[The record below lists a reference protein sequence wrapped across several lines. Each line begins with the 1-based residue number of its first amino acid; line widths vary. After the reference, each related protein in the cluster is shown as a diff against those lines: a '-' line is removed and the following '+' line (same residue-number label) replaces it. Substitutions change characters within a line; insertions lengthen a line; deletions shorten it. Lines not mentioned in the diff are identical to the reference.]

1 MNRPTS
7 NMTQKKREKPFESHS
22 DPHCSITSKMT
33 SYQRIEE
40 HLKRKIDD
48 STVFLCAPSF
58 LYKEFF
64 SQPISESI
72 LEQMYIYYLAF
83 FKWTSY
89 FSVGINNIKVFGVS
103 GRRLGAGEIEDGRV
117 GCEEMILKR

>member
-1 MNRPTS
+1 MNRPSS

-48 STVFLCAPSF
+48 STVFFCAPSF
-58 LYKEFF
+58 LYKK
-64 SQPISESI
+64 PISESI
-72 LEQMYIYYLAF
+72 LEQMYIYYLSF
-83 FKWTSY
+83 LKWTSY
-89 FSVGINNIKVFGVS
+89 FSV
-103 GRRLGAGEIEDGRV
+103 RYQ
-117 GCEEMILKR
+117 